1 MIGIGYDIGTRFVK
15 ACLVE
20 DENML
25 GFSIQEA
32 GIGISESIEAARN
45 SALRMA
51 GIKKRKIKKIA
62 ATGFGGNMVKK
73 AHKRAT
79 IESCLAK
86 AGGLLN
92 EKVRTVIDIGGLF
105 IHVVTIGND
114 GRIDDFCK
122 NEICAAGSGKFLE
135 LVSSAVE
142 LPVSSIS
149 ESALK
154 SSTPYELGSSCAVFA
169 ESEVISQV
177 NSGRNS
183 NDIIAGVIASIAA
196 KVATLT
202 NRIDA
207 KEKIAI
213 AGGVSKIEAFRNILA
228 NVLKKEIVP
237 LSIDYQIV
245 TAYGAAMLAVE
256 KSADKPK
263 RRLFA

>member
-1 MIGIGYDIGTRFVK
+1 MISIGYDIGTRFVK
-15 ACLVE
+15 ACIVE
-20 DENML
+20 DEKIL
-25 GFSIQEA
+25 GYSVQEA

-45 SALRMA
+45 AALGMA

-92 EKVRTVIDIGGLF
+92 DQVKTVIDVGGLF
-105 IHVVTIGND
+105 IHVVTLGDN

-135 LVSSAVE
+135 LVSDAVE

-154 SSTPYELGSSCAVFA
+154 SSDPYELGSSCAVFA

-177 NSGRNS
+177 NSGRDS
-183 NDIIAGVIASIAA
+183 NDIVAGVIVSIAA

-202 NRIDA
+202 NRVNA
-207 KEKIAI
+207 REKIAI
-213 AGGVSKIEAFRNILA
+213 AGGVAKIEAFRNILA

-237 LSIDYQIV
+237 FSIDYQIV
-245 TAYGAAMLAVE
+245 TAYGAAMLAME
-256 KSADKPK
+256 KAAGKPK